1 MVTGAV
7 LAALAAAAVLAV
19 AAWAAAARRG
29 RALAERFGPE
39 YDRAVRAG
47 GGERAARRE
56 LARRRRR
63 RAGIEVRPLT
73 AERRAAHAEAW
84 AVIQR
89 DFVDD
94 PSAAVRA
101 AHRLVEKAATERGY
115 PDGERREDDLS
126 VDHPHEIGGYRRACG
141 TARRDREG
149 GAGTEELREAMVG
162 FRGLLAGLLGG
173 TGPAPGRP
181 GGGGAPPPRGADGT
195 GLRGAADG
203 PPPRAADGAGGAG
216 EEGTR

>member
-7 LAALAAAAVLAV
+7 LAALAAAAVVAV
-19 AAWAAAARRG
+19 ALWAAGARRG

-39 YDRAVRAG
+39 YDRAVRA

-84 AVIQR
+84 AGIQR
-89 DFVDD
+89 GFVDD
-94 PSAAVRA
+94 PSEAVRA

-141 TARRDREG
+141 TVRRDREG

-173 TGPAPGRP
+173 IDPVPGRP
-181 GGGGAPPPRGADGT
+181 EGGDAPRPRGADGA
-195 GLRGAADG
+195 GLRG
-203 PPPRAADGAGGAG
+203 AADGAGGAG